1 MLSLSSPVV
10 LLGLSILYSAYA
22 LKGIDVSAFLY
33 NFDFKD
39 YVLAGSSDFAVF
51 QGYRNNGS
59 VNLNLIND
67 SEESYSAGYTNFD
80 MYMSPCPRC
89 NKSASQQKYWRW
101 VSHTHYTISIHY
113 QPPPPPPTTTHTHTQ

>member
-1 MLSLSSPVV
+1 MLSLSSPVA

-22 LKGIDVSAFLY
+22 LKGIDVSVFLY

-39 YVLAGSSDFAVF
+39 YVLEGCSDFAIF

-59 VNLNLIND
+59 VNLNLVND
-67 SEESYSAGYTNFD
+67 SEESRTAGYNNFD

-89 NKSASQQKYWRW
+89 NKSASQQVLEMGKPHPLRLA
-101 VSHTHYTISIHY
+101 YTGKFGSKSCCNHSVIE
-113 QPPPPPPTTTHTHTQ
+113 

>member
-1 MLSLSSPVV
+1 MLSLTSPVV
-10 LLGLSILYSAYA
+10 LIGLSILYCAYA

-39 YVLAGSSDFAVF
+39 YVLEGSSDFIVF

-59 VNLNLIND
+59 VNLNLITD
-67 SEESYSAGYTNFD
+67 SEESRSAGYENFD

-89 NKSASQQKYWRW
+89 KKSASQQVLEMGKP
-101 VSHTHYTISIHY
+101 HPITACG
-113 QPPPPPPTTTHTHTQ
+113 